1 MYALECNNNRVPA
14 ADDADITESM
24 NHLVGLDVPTARL
37 LKDGEASAL
46 AAFRAR
52 HDAHADA
59 EAAAEPQWTIEPDG
73 LPPSGW
79 RPLDD
84 CTLLRF
90 LRADRRAGE
99 FNADA
104 SQSRLLAALAWRRQL
119 RLDELLAVPPPRH
132 DEYMEL
138 RVRRWVG
145 VDHEYRPVQFE
156 RLGGF
161 LASGNVRAF
170 TPDEWLVHYAR
181 DVEETFEKMRGAAR
195 ASGAPVCGYVFC
207 ADLDGVGL
215 GLLGQLRSVVPLLK
229 LLTKEVQACVARVV
243 AARADGRRAVQ
254 VLLRRH
260 RAPHRPSVLHA
271 PRQPHRSPVPNR

>member
-1 MYALECNNNRVPA
+1 MLC
-14 ADDADITESM
+14 
-24 NHLVGLDVPTARL
+24 LQ
-37 LKDGEASAL
+37 
-46 AAFRAR
+46 RAR
-52 HDAHADA
+52 IHPFHAETGTTCPKKQPRRCWQGSRRFC
-59 EAAAEPQWTIEPDG
+59 EARDKVEDKRQ
-73 LPPSGW
+73 
-79 RPLDD
+79 R
-84 CTLLRF
+84 
-90 LRADRRAGE
+90 DRRAGE